1 MAGPA
6 KSENTGASADLHSK
20 FLFVRIPTF
29 LFVPAFFII
38 NQVHYSERD

>member
-29 LFVPAFFII
+29 LFLLFII
-38 NQVHYSERD
+38 NQVHYSERDRG